1 MDLDRIFRT
10 LPNFQN
16 LTPRNLDTSLEI
28 IRNNSIETRFVRT
41 RGVRGGRGA
50 RIRKINHPVRF
61 DRILTPSWRE
71 RERERGRRGGRGGR
85 VRFLCRRAPIILPLL
100 SRPWPSKWP
109 CNVTVN
115 SITIGRA
122 AQVTETGSARE
133 KGERERER

>member
-16 LTPRNLDTSLEI
+16 LTPQYLDISLEI

-41 RGVRGGRGA
+41 RGVGGGRGA

-71 RERERGRRGGRGGR
+71 KEREEEGEGGGGGFGSFVAARQLFSLFCPVRGRRSGR
-85 VRFLCRRAPIILPLL
+85 VTLPL
-100 SRPWPSKWP
+100 
-109 CNVTVN
+109 T
-115 SITIGRA
+115 
-122 AQVTETGSARE
+122 
-133 KGERERER
+133 

>member
-16 LTPRNLDTSLEI
+16 LTPRHLDISLEI

-41 RGVRGGRGA
+41 RGVGGGRGA

-71 RERERGRRGGRGGR
+71 RERERGRRGGRGGEGS
-85 VRFLCRRAPIILPLL
+85 VPLSPRANY
-100 SRPWPSKWP
+100 SPSFVP
-109 CNVTVN
+109 SVAVEV
-115 SITIGRA
+115 A
-122 AQVTETGSARE
+122 V
-133 KGERERER
+133 